1 MAYPEYATVL
11 SGQSLSKIQQS
22 IRLTDCFMEL
32 VLTSRVL
39 IACRLTPKQKG
50 EIIDLL
56 KIYQPKKITL
66 AIGDGINDI

>member
-1 MAYPEYATVL
+1 
-11 SGQSLSKIQQS
+11 
-22 IRLTDCFMEL
+22 MEL